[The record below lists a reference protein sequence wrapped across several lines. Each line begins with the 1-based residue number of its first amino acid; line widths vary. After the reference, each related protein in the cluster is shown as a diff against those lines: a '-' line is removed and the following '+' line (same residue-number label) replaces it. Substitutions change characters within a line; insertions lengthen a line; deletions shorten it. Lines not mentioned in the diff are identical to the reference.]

1 MRNISAAPDSVLA
14 YHKLLSRFMVD
25 LSIAINEL
33 HSFSAQGLV
42 HSPVCSFWNIQTIS
56 GVAGSES
63 FVSKLITHTA
73 RKVFAVFQRGLP
85 HNYGAENEMFFIGD
99 LEQEYTDRT

>member
-1 MRNISAAPDSVLA
+1 MRNIFAAPDSVLA
-14 YHKLLSRFMVD
+14 YHKLLSRFTVD
-25 LSIAINEL
+25 LAITINEL
-33 HSFSAQGLV
+33 RSFSAQGLV
-42 HSPVCSFWNIQTIS
+42 HYPVCSFGNIQTTS

-63 FVSKLITHTA
+63 LVLKRITPTA
-73 RKVFAVFQRGLP
+73 RKVFAVFQRGLL